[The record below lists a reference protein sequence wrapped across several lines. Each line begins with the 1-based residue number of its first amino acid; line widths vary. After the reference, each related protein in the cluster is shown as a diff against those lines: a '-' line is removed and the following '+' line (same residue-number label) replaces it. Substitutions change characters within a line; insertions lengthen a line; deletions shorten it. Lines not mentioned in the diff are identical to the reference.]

1 MAAALQRTHCC
12 AQAGAHTHHHRTG
25 SGCVESM
32 TTASA
37 SRQRGRKE
45 KRDASLTCEARAA
58 RPHSRTVTGN
68 GVTINNGCHHQ
79 QWLQPAPLVILLGP
93 HRHGRPPRLG
103 EENERERE
111 RSEEAL
117 TRGIHANSTLLTR
130 VKLPHRT
137 KPPVHCYGTYIAL
150 VLRNPLYWYYGS
162 RIKIELA
169 IK

>member
-1 MAAALQRTHCC
+1 MTMAAALQRTHCC

-111 RSEEAL
+111 RGVKRPWHVGFML
-117 TRGIHANSTLLTR
+117 TQRCWLGSNCHIGQNHPYTVMGPILRWFWGTRCIGIT
-130 VKLPHRT
+130 VQ
-137 KPPVHCYGTYIAL
+137 G
-150 VLRNPLYWYYGS
+150 
-162 RIKIELA
+162 
-169 IK
+169 